1 MNTKDQIKQA
11 IKEAGFNLR
20 QVSVRSRRGGYDSS
34 FCLTIRDASVS
45 KKQIKEIA
53 LSFKSVSYCEASQ
66 EILCG
71 GNTWVD
77 VSASEEVLDVWAEK
91 YEWLVKGAIE
101 EGKDNFRIGRFWINA
116 EDKYNMNI
124 YDKENRHH
132 FSMNYYNG
140 AYRSMAIDMYL
151 AEQN

>member
-53 LSFKSVSYCEASQ
+53 KLL
-66 EILCG
+66 EIPA
-71 GNTWVD
+71 NT
-77 VSASEEVLDVWAEK
+77 AK
-91 YEWLVKGAIE
+91 
-101 EGKDNFRIGRFWINA
+101 RFLLN
-116 EDKYNMNI
+116 
-124 YDKENRHH
+124 
-132 FSMNYYNG
+132 
-140 AYRSMAIDMYL
+140 
-151 AEQN
+151 